1 MEVPADRVTRTA
13 APASQAV
20 GRGRRRRRPTGEPP
34 PLPHHLQTS
43 GIRWLVATAVLVVL
57 VVAVFGRGLR
67 GIAVDVAVVD
77 AAVAGWLGGVDL
89 PGFQGLLRGLGVL
102 SSWWVLD
109 CVSYALVLT

>member
-1 MEVPADRVTRTA
+1 MDVPADRGTRTTAA
-13 APASQAV
+13 APQAV

-67 GIAVDVAVVD
+67 GIAVDVAVGG
-77 AAVAGWLGGVDL
+77 AARGAGGAPPCPGSRGCCAGWASSAPGG
-89 PGFQGLLRGLGVL
+89 
-102 SSWWVLD
+102 S
-109 CVSYALVLT
+109 